1 MNQSSANQFTLP
13 LGEHGEGWKQVLELI
28 QDFSDNYNI
37 YIKRDHF
44 ERGDGTITLYLEPR
58 EAHKWG
64 YPRYKWV
71 SAQEDE
77 AIEERRKQYDEGK

>member
-13 LGEHGEGWKQVLELI
+13 LGEHGEGWKQVLDLI

-37 YIKRDHF
+37 YIKRDF
-44 ERGDGTITLYLEPR
+44 ERGTITVDLEPR

-64 YPRYKWV
+64 YSRYKWV

-77 AIEERRKQYDEGK
+77 AIEERRKHYHGGK

>member
-1 MNQSSANQFTLP
+1 MEQSSANQFTLP
-13 LGEHGEGWKQVLELI
+13 LGEHGEGWKQALELI

-37 YIKRDHF
+37 YIKRDF
-44 ERGDGTITLYLEPR
+44 ERGTITVYLEPR

-64 YPRYKWV
+64 YSRYKWV

-77 AIEERRKQYDEGK
+77 AIEERRVKRHNEGK